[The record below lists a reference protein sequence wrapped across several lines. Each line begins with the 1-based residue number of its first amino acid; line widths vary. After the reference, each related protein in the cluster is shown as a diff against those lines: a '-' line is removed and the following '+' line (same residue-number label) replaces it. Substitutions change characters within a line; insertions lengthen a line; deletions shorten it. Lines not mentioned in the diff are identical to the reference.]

1 MPQQILRI
9 SNDMVN
15 NINIKKD
22 FLYLLRDELNDGI
35 LHATDSYDAATAMSL
50 FSPRITLTPLETQ
63 ASWLK
68 ENLKTSD
75 YKNKDV
81 FLKWAPKRLERH
93 IVPLEENEITPEYI
107 AYRNEIIVRTRFQEL
122 LITHCDMLLVT
133 NGIETPM
140 LEKYAAT
147 IVNELLKCS
156 VEENKFSPAI
166 VNYAIISEI
175 DTVTAF
181 NELKL
186 HIDNMAQTRLRNLAV
201 YIRFRNIL
209 NRAPLADQGKIW
221 DSAIASIYKN
231 SQG

>member
-1 MPQQILRI
+1 MA
-9 SNDMVN
+9 D

-50 FSPRITLTPLETQ
+50 FSPRITLTPIETHTP
-63 ASWLK
+63 WLK
-68 ENLKTSD
+68 ENLKTPD
-75 YKNKDV
+75 YKNKDA
-81 FLKWAPKRLERH
+81 FLKWEPKNALRFV
-93 IVPLEENEITPEYI
+93 VPLEKEEITPKYI
-107 AYRNEIIVRTRFQEL
+107 SYKNEIIARTRYQEL

-140 LEKYAAT
+140 LERYAAT
-147 IVNELLKCS
+147 IVSELSKCS
-156 VEENKFSPAI
+156 VEENTFSPAI

-201 YIRFRNIL
+201 YIKFRNIL
-209 NRAPLADQGKIW
+209 NRSPLADQGKIFE
-221 DSAIASIYKN
+221 SAISAIYRA